1 MSENDLSY
9 DEIKNLKPRRQGISL
24 GMENDNFIVA
34 LDENRA
40 YTLTA
45 GAYYVWMQCSG
56 EKTVEEIVKG
66 LSKELSADPETAMS
80 EDELKPPITII
91 LNELAKVGL
100 VKLD

>member
-1 MSENDLSY
+1 VSEDNENY
-9 DEIKNLKPRRQGISL
+9 ERIKNLKPKRQGISL
-24 GMENDNFIVA
+24 GMEDDNFIVA
-34 LDENRA
+34 LDENKA

-56 EKTVEEIVKG
+56 EKTVENIVKE
-66 LSKELSADPETAMS
+66 LSKELSTDPETAMS

>member
-1 MSENDLSY
+1 MSEEDRNY
-9 DEIKNLKPRRQGISL
+9 DEIKNLKPKRQGISL
-24 GMENDNFIVA
+24 GMEDDNFIVA

-56 EKTVEEIVKG
+56 EKTVEDIVKD

-80 EDELKPPITII
+80 EDELKPPITLI
-91 LNELAKVGL
+91 LSELAKVGL
-100 VKLD
+100 IKLE